1 MTIKYYAGTIN
12 EINGDREYETTYY
25 FTLPSSD
32 DSASDAIE
40 RVASEWYGKRVA
52 KWDEDQ
58 QAYNY
63 FDTWVSAGNV
73 IELPEETYNLMRTL

>member
-12 EINGDREYETTYY
+12 ETSGDREYETTYY

-40 RVASEWYGKRVA
+40 RVASEWYGNGSE
-52 KWDEDQ
+52 WDGDLE
-58 QAYNY
+58 AWNY
-63 FDTWVSAGNV
+63 GDVLVSAGNV
-73 IELPEETYNLMRTL
+73 IEIPEEVYNLMRTL